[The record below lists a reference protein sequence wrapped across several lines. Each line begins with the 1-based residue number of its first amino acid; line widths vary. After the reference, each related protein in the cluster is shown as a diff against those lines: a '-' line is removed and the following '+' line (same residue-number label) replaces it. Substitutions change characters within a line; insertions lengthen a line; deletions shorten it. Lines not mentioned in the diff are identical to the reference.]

1 MGASTTLNAWICIQQ
16 PKIGSVKCVYQL
28 GAESTNSDDVIL
40 PYIAM
45 CLIT

>member
-1 MGASTTLNAWICIQQ
+1 MGASTKLDAWICIQW
-16 PKIGSVKCVYQL
+16 PNIGSVKCVYQL
-28 GAESTNSDDVIL
+28 GAESSNSDDVIL